1 MGIVEDFS
9 KWPTG
14 NIADALWAMGY
25 LSSIHHEIRPIST
38 PVKLAGRAL
47 TIKAEKTKRKS
58 DKPSISTIAKENS
71 KPGDVIILACGGY
84 EHMDPVIWGENSM
97 TSCTERGAVGAVIDG
112 GCRDILGLIG
122 MRVPVFTRAISP
134 GGRQGTT
141 YVLDYNVPVICGGI
155 RVNPGDIVI
164 GDEDGVC
171 IIPKEIEE
179 EALRAVQIYGEK
191 DSAVA
196 PALREGK
203 SVAEAYSIKR
213 GWAEKAGIKK

>member
-1 MGIVEDFS
+1 MGIIEDFS

-14 NIADALWAMGY
+14 NISDALWAMGY
-25 LSSIHHEIRPIST
+25 LSAIHHEIRPIFT

-47 TIKAEKTKRKS
+47 TIKVEKTKRKS
-58 DKPSISTIAKENS
+58 DKPGISTIAKENS

-84 EHMDPVIWGENSM
+84 EHMDPVTWGENSM

-112 GCRDILGLIG
+112 GCRDIPALKE
-122 MRVPVFTRAISP
+122 MEVPVFTRAISP
-134 GGRQGTT
+134 GGRQGAS
-141 YVLDYNVPVICGGI
+141 YAIDYNVPVVCGGI

-171 IIPKEIEE
+171 IIPQEIEE
-179 EALRAVQIYGEK
+179 EALRAVQVYGEK
-191 DSAVA
+191 DSSVA

-203 SVAEAYSIKR
+203 SVAEAYSLKK